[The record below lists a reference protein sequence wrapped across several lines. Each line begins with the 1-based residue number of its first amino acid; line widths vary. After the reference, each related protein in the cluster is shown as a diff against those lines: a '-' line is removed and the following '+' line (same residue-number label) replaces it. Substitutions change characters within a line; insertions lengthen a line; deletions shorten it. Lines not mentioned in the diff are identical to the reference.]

1 MASKAEQLV
10 GRLLRGILAPLG
22 DGANIPDSDDFQEAL
37 AGLMFFLPE
46 VLAEIYREWRYEGL
60 DGIYPVL
67 ARKTGEGEVEIFGQ
81 SILISDQTLT
91 PLHLHLQ
98 VAPTE
103 DEVSWLECRL
113 GERGE
118 RGMVRTPYESQDR
131 AFKRLYALEGRADAI
146 DWVYKVTFG
155 SRRC

>member
-1 MASKAEQLV
+1 M
-10 GRLLRGILAPLG
+10 
-22 DGANIPDSDDFQEAL
+22 
-37 AGLMFFLPE
+37 E
-46 VLAEIYREWRYEGL
+46 VRSL

-67 ARKTGEGEVEIFGQ
+67 ARKTGEGEMELFGQ
-81 SILISDQTLT
+81 CILISDQTLT
-91 PLHLHLQ
+91 PLHLRLQ
-98 VAPTE
+98 VGPTE

-131 AFKRLYALEGRADAI
+131 AFKRLYALEGKADAI

-155 SRRC
+155 RRES